1 MTSNVEGAKKSLQQ
15 DKKVEDAHKEDIQEL
30 ESGLRNIELNKEEFD
45 ETTKEGNQS
54 QSDSTVVIP
63 ADDRIEM
70 YQLDTINR
78 EHSKLDSEKGKKLD
92 VESKLKKQGHKPE
105 EGKKM
110 LDKLNDHF
118 RPSKTKL
125 KELQKQVPPPNYQ
138 CIIVR
143 HCQDRDIE
151 GHSKVLKMM
160 LDQCIKINDQCVQI
174 HDSLPQQGRG
184 TWGL

>member
-30 ESGLRNIELNKEEFD
+30 EIGLRNIERTKEE
-45 ETTKEGNQS
+45 
-54 QSDSTVVIP
+54 SDSTVVIP

-118 RPSKTKL
+118 RPSKTQL

-138 CIIVR
+138 CIIAR
-143 HCQDRDIE
+143 DCQDRDIE
-151 GHSKVLKMM
+151 GASKVLKMM